1 MYVRLSAV
9 DGMKCCIME
18 ESNESARF
26 NGMFVGLAAM
36 LEKKINSRLVNG
48 FAKDWY
54 WDDV

>member
-18 ESNESARF
+18 GSNESAGF

-36 LEKKINSRLVNG
+36 LEKKINSRLVDG